1 MKNSANKNNGNAL
14 PSKSRA
20 NPLFTPH
27 PKAWQIHYAMPPG
40 KRQGGFGMDLNSRLL
55 ELEEIASRLEQG
67 VGAVW
72 AVALAAECAG
82 DGCAK
87 GLHGVWEYLSDAQTQ
102 LR

>member
-27 PKAWQIHYAMPPG
+27 PKVWQIHYAMPPG

-55 ELEEIASRLEQG
+55 ELEEIASRDIDILVTFG
-67 VGAVW
+67 
-72 AVALAAECAG
+72 AG
-82 DGCAK
+82 DIDRLVQPIENLLKEKYA
-87 GLHGVWEYLSDAQTQ
+87 
-102 LR
+102 

>member
-27 PKAWQIHYAMPPG
+27 PKVWQIHYAMPPG

-55 ELEEIASRLEQG
+55 ELEEIASRL
-67 VGAVW
+67 
-72 AVALAAECAG
+72 
-82 DGCAK
+82 
-87 GLHGVWEYLSDAQTQ
+87 
-102 LR
+102 